1 MDSKLHWYAA
11 YVKSCQEFKVAEAL
25 ARLGIGYYL
34 PLRREIRKWSDRR
47 KVVERPVIARVIFVH
62 ATETDRVR
70 ALREIPALHR
80 YITFDGPYTAAVIR
94 DAEMETFQAMVE
106 LGGEKV
112 ELSAAPIAPGDRVR
126 IVSGPLAGRQCEVV
140 QVGSRHCVVARLGL
154 IGTATMELSTATL
167 EKIE

>member
-25 ARLGIGYYL
+25 ARLGIGHYL

-80 YITFDGPYTAAVIR
+80 YITFEGPYTAAIIR
-94 DAEMETFQAMVE
+94 DADMETFRAMVE
-106 LGGEKV
+106 LGGGKV
-112 ELSAAPIAPGDRVR
+112 ELSAAPFAPGDRVR
-126 IVSGPLAGRQCEVV
+126 IVSGPLSGRECEVV
-140 QVGSRHCVVARLGL
+140 KVGARRCMVARLGL
-154 IGTATMELSTATL
+154 IGTACMELSAETL
-167 EKIE
+167 EKID